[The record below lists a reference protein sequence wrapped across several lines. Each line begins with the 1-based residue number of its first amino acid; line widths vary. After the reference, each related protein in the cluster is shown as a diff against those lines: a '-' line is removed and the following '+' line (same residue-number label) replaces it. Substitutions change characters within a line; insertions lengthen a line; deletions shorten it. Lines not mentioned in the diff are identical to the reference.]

1 MRIMPMENAR
11 NPLRRW
17 MLAQPP
23 EITAAHVARA
33 LGITPAALSNLMRE
47 DMAKRPS
54 LALALRIERL
64 THGAVTPVE
73 FSRFGRERV
82 A

>member
-1 MRIMPMENAR
+1 MRIMPDDNAR

-17 MLAQPP
+17 LLTQPP
-23 EITAAHVARA
+23 TLTAAHVARQ

-64 THGAVTPVE
+64 TLGQVAPSD
-73 FSRFGRERV
+73 FNRFGRDV
-82 A
+82 AA